1 MTKKLITSILCAG
14 IILSCTAM
22 ADNTNNIVKSDDVT
36 NVGSEVFDYEI
47 PAIETLCDKAKEFA
61 SQYPYKEGDVEKTFA
76 LYPDIAYTSG
86 IEKKSDGT
94 EYECPAIYNDE
105 HALYFNSYDLKK
117 GDMTIVVFGEESE
130 YSHQCILYN
139 GVTLVPAGVF
149 AELDCNISFNKELY
163 VLTISKNDVIL
174 EIVPHLIGMRKNQTE
189 GYYVPLRACARYL
202 DGELYV
208 PVRAISEEF
217 GINVGWNGES
227 YTVTL
232 D

>member
-86 IEKKSDGT
+86 I
-94 EYECPAIYNDE
+94 
-105 HALYFNSYDLKK
+105 
-117 GDMTIVVFGEESE
+117 
-130 YSHQCILYN
+130 
-139 GVTLVPAGVF
+139 
-149 AELDCNISFNKELY
+149 
-163 VLTISKNDVIL
+163 
-174 EIVPHLIGMRKNQTE
+174 
-189 GYYVPLRACARYL
+189 
-202 DGELYV
+202 
-208 PVRAISEEF
+208 
-217 GINVGWNGES
+217 
-227 YTVTL
+227 
-232 D
+232 